1 MSYTSRLAE
10 SQYPVFTNDSNH
22 QKKKKKHKKNRNLPP
37 LWSIGMPRCI
47 APFSQPN
54 EKILWLYISMYILL
68 PPAVG
73 HRGHRSWCDV
83 NEMDSILTLQKHML
97 PKVRYENTYYNSK
110 NGCIHSCPSSEDT
123 TICQAFELLS

>member
-1 MSYTSRLAE
+1 MSDTSRLAE
-10 SQYPVFTNDSNH
+10 SQYPVLTNDSNH
-22 QKKKKKHKKNRNLPP
+22 QKKKKHEKKRNLSPR
-37 LWSIGMPRCI
+37 WSIGMPRCI

-73 HRGHRSWCDV
+73 HRGHGSWYDA
-83 NEMDSILTLQKHML
+83 NGMYSILTLQKHML
-97 PKVRYENTYYNSK
+97 PKVRYENQYYTLK

-123 TICQAFELLS
+123 IICQAFELLS